1 MSADTRE
8 LLVGMAVACI
18 LIVAW
23 FVLVYLFEPFARPVL
38 TPGVLR

>member
-1 MSADTRE
+1 MSTEDRR
-8 LLVGMAVACI
+8 LLVAFVAGTV

-23 FVLVYLFEPFARPVL
+23 FLLIYLFEPFARPIL

>member
-8 LLVGMAVACI
+8 LLIGMAVACV
-18 LIVAW
+18 LIVVW
-23 FVLVYLFEPFARPVL
+23 FTIIYLFEPFARPIL